1 MNADETDL
9 RWSDPRESA
18 ESAFIRVQF
27 FVYVNGF
34 VANSWLKLRESRAM
48 PTRRTLHT
56 IFAAVAL
63 AGAGVATAQWYGGD
77 PDGDER
83 RGVPNWENDAR
94 FKDDV
99 FTFVRIEYDSGYGGR
114 RGGYGRGRGGM
125 EGGGLFRDV
134 MGQYGGGY
142 GGRYGGGGWGRGGR
156 WATDFPDSD
165 LNFSFRLQQLTTIKV
180 NPQPIHMRLTD
191 EKLYDYPFI
200 YMIEPGALQF
210 SEDEVKA
217 LRRYLLRG
225 GFLMVDDF
233 WGDFEWE
240 NFYREIKRVFP
251 DREPEEVPLDHE
263 IFHCVYRLKEKPQVP
278 SIHQAMAGRAQG
290 ITYEFHG
297 GDSETVHYRAIYD
310 DKGRM
315 MAFICHNTDL
325 GDGWEREGEEE
336 WYFHEFSEKKAYPMG
351 INIVVYAMS
360 H

>member
-1 MNADETDL
+1 MTTRTTL
-9 RWSDPRESA
+9 RLVLSL
-18 ESAFIRVQF
+18 V
-27 FVYVNGF
+27 
-34 VANSWLKLRESRAM
+34 
-48 PTRRTLHT
+48 
-56 IFAAVAL
+56 AAVV
-63 AGAGVATAQWYGGD
+63 AGAAMAQWYGND
-77 PDGDER
+77 YDGDER
-83 RGVPNWENDAR
+83 RGVPKWENEPR

-114 RGGYGRGRGGM
+114 GGYRGRGMGGYGGEMGQFRGGYG
-125 EGGGLFRDV
+125 
-134 MGQYGGGY
+134 GY
-142 GGRYGGGGWGRGGR
+142 GRRGGR

-165 LNFSFRLQQLTTIKV
+165 LNFSFRLQQLTTLKV
-180 NPQPIHMRLTD
+180 NPQPVHLRLTD

-200 YMIEPGALQF
+200 YLIEPGALHF
-210 SEDEVKA
+210 SEAEVEA

-233 WGDFEWE
+233 WGDYEWE
-240 NFYREIKRVFP
+240 NFAAEMKRVFP

-278 SIHQAMAGRAQG
+278 SIHQAMAGRSQG
-290 ITYEFHG
+290 ITYEYHG
-297 GDSETVHYRAIYD
+297 GDSETVHYRALYD
-310 DKGRM
+310 DRGRM

-325 GDGWEREGEEE
+325 GDGWEREGEQE